1 VFLFERVNGLGGGGA
16 EEEEE
21 EVCAR
26 FFVERER
33 VGPTG

>member
-1 VFLFERVNGLGGGGA
+1 VFLFERVNGLGGGG
-16 EEEEE
+16 EVEE